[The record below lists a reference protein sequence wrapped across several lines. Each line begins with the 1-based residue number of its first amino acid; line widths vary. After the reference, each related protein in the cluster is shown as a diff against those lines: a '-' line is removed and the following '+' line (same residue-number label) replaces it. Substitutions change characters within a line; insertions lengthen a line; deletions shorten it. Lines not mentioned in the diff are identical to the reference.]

1 MIAEIKGSLLRIE
14 QQEPLIQG
22 TVGQT
27 LGVRLSEEWAG
38 LTVTAVFSAGS
49 VARDVAVTGDGLVI
63 PWELLAEPEH
73 TLFLNFHGAA
83 PGGSPVRRTN
93 IASLGTVE
101 KSRSPSGTG
110 PDAPSP
116 SRADQI
122 QALAEQALSL
132 AQGVRSDADS
142 GLFNGR
148 DGADGLDGLSPS
160 ISVSKTGDTA
170 VITVTDASGS
180 ASVSVKDGREIDP
193 EKVWGAYP
201 VRSASGAHVQFE
213 DGADGIPVRSLVV
226 DIDPVQTGS
235 GNPSP
240 DNIRPISGWTG
251 VNVTRTG
258 KNLFDESVMATASGW
273 TEDNGVYTGSS
284 DYLDRNAFGFFLP
297 SLFPLSQQLTLSFDI
312 NNETNR
318 RAGYF
323 YFLYSDG
330 TTSHVECPANAA
342 WVHKALTTTPGKEI
356 TAFYFGKSNGTTFS
370 LKNVQLEFGTSESL
384 FETYQGNTRS
394 VSWQS
399 EAGTVYGGTLD
410 VTSGLLT
417 VNKLA
422 ISKAVADMNNSE
434 SYPGWKNVAELD
446 ALGLSTTRGNF
457 TADAGNIGLYF
468 SWNTDANILFLST
481 GHYGKT
487 QSQWQS
493 EYPDLSV
500 LFVCPLAA
508 PQTYLL
514 TPTEIKTLL
523 GVNNIW
529 ADTGESAV
537 DYRADPTLYLDRRL
551 TASRSVIAGVE
562 SGFTAS
568 RNYAAGSLLIV
579 GDTLY
584 KTTSAIEN
592 GGAIQPGMNAAA
604 TTVAEQLLLLAAQ

>member
-49 VARDVAVTGDGLVI
+49 VARDVALAGDGLVI

-132 AQGVRSDADS
+132 AQGVRSDADR

-148 DGADGLDGLSPS
+148 DGLSPS

-201 VRSASGAHVQFE
+201 HDTASGAVAHFD
-213 DGADGIPVRSLVV
+213 DGADDIPVRSLLVG
-226 DIDPVQTGS
+226 IAPVQSGS
-235 GNPSP
+235 GVPSP
-240 DNIRPISGWTG
+240 NNVRPISGWTG
-251 VNVTRTG
+251 VTI
-258 KNLFDESVMATASGW
+258 SQSG
-273 TEDNGVYTGSS
+273 EDTS
-284 DYLDRNAFGFFLP
+284 DPETLP
-297 SLFPLSQQLTLSFDI
+297 I
-312 NNETNR
+312 
-318 RAGYF
+318 
-323 YFLYSDG
+323 
-330 TTSHVECPANAA
+330 
-342 WVHKALTTTPGKEI
+342 
-356 TAFYFGKSNGTTFS
+356 
-370 LKNVQLEFGTSESL
+370 
-384 FETYQGNTRS
+384 
-394 VSWQS
+394 SWQS

-417 VNKLA
+417 VTHGCVVLNGNA
-422 ISKAVADMNNSE
+422 NIRTNGITANTSRFVVNISGKAFGRNNFISDRFSYSTGDVVGSVTGRDASNLCEFLLPASVPQTVAD
-434 SYPGWKNVAELD
+434 
-446 ALGLSTTRGNF
+446 
-457 TADAGNIGLYF
+457 
-468 SWNTDANILFLST
+468 
-481 GHYGKT
+481 GKAWFGSNPT
-487 QSQWQS
+487 QLVY
-493 EYPDLSV
+493 E
-500 LFVCPLAA
+500 LAA
-508 PQTYLL
+508 PVTCQL
-514 TPTEIKTLL
+514 TPAEVKTLL
-523 GVNNIW
+523 GVNSIW
-529 ADTGESAV
+529 ADTGESSV

-568 RNYAAGSLLIV
+568 RNYASGSLLIV
-579 GDTLY
+579 GGTLY

-592 GGAIQPGMNAAA
+592 GGAIQPGTNAAA
-604 TTVAEQLLLLAAQ
+604 TTVAEQLLLLAAR